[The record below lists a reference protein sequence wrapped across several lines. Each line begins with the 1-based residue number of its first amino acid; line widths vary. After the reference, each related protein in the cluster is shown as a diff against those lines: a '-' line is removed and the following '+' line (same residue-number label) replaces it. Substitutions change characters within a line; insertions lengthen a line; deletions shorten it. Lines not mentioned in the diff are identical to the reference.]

1 MSSTLVAAGRV
12 SSSRPRRRGL
22 GTAARW
28 AGWILLAIVLFLVT
42 LRQSRQIGI
51 QSDGASNALQA
62 WQMLHGNL
70 LLRGWHVSDVSFY
83 TTELPVIMIVEAIHG
98 LRGDVLAITEAINYT
113 LTVLLGALLA
123 KGRARGREGAVR
135 ALLAGGVM
143 AAPSMASADW
153 LLNDPDH
160 AATALWVLL
169 ALLVADRAAR
179 RWYVPVIAGA
189 ILAWATVGDP
199 LTEVIGAAPLV
210 LVGVARAWPGLRTRE
225 VRLRERW
232 YELSLATAGILSVLV
247 GVGVTLLIKAAG
259 GWVLTNTGDQFV
271 TAATIPSNLAL
282 EFENFLSLYS
292 ADFFGQ
298 HVSGTVVPAL
308 IHLLGAFAV
317 ALAIWVTVRRFFTDR
332 AHAVSDGG
340 DLVTDVVA
348 VAIVGN
354 LIAYFFLYSAAPAQI
369 REVSPVFALGAVL
382 AGRVL
387 GGPLARARREPV
399 LAAGLLAYLLTMGPS
414 LTGQARPPAN
424 ESLAGWLESHHLSR
438 GIGGYWQADSVT
450 FDSGNQVTV
459 TPVQAG
465 PGGEPVPDIWEI
477 DVTQLDAAR
486 NYGDF
491 LVLASGSTPR
501 QAPITVAGA
510 IREFGQPARVYHLR
524 QYTILVWDENIL
536 SLLTVPAGLG
546 LPDGP

>member
-1 MSSTLVAAGRV
+1 MRSTLVASERV
-12 SSSRPRRRGL
+12 SSSRAGRCGL

-28 AGWILLAIVLFLVT
+28 AGWVLLAIALFLVT

-83 TTELPVIMIVEAIHG
+83 TTELPVIMIVEAVHG

-169 ALLVADRAAR
+169 ALLVVDRAAR

-210 LVGVARAWPGLRTRE
+210 FVGVARAWPGLGTRE

-232 YELSLATAGILSVLV
+232 YELSLATAGILSVGV
-247 GVGVTLLIKAAG
+247 GAGVTLLIKAAG
-259 GWVLTNTGDQFV
+259 GWALTNTGDQFV

-282 EFENFLSLYS
+282 EFENFLGLYS

-298 HVSGTVVPAL
+298 HVSGAVVPAL

-317 ALAIWVTVRRFFTDR
+317 ALAIWITVRRFFDDR
-332 AHAVSDGG
+332 GRDLSGG
-340 DLVTDVVA
+340 DFVTDVVA
-348 VAIVGN
+348 VAIVCN

-387 GGPLARARREPV
+387 GGPLARARRSP
-399 LAAGLLAYLLTMGPS
+399 GRPG
-414 LTGQARPPAN
+414 RPPTRR
-424 ESLAGWLESHHLSR
+424 SPAGWR
-438 GIGGYWQADSVT
+438 AT
-450 FDSGNQVTV
+450 T
-459 TPVQAG
+459 
-465 PGGEPVPDIWEI
+465 
-477 DVTQLDAAR
+477 
-486 NYGDF
+486 
-491 LVLASGSTPR
+491 
-501 QAPITVAGA
+501 
-510 IREFGQPARVYHLR
+510 
-524 QYTILVWDENIL
+524 
-536 SLLTVPAGLG
+536 
-546 LPDGP
+546 